1 MLYCRADEHGH
12 FYVKSVE
19 QLSRE
24 QEMKQAVVDVLTG
37 GRDGVPHPGT
47 DLLQRGSPYQSNG
60 AHYPTGDTRCRDQE
74 NKSYKLI
81 YVKTYFND
89 ENNNISS

>member
-1 MLYCRADEHGH
+1 MLYCGADEHGH

-24 QEMKQAVVDVLTG
+24 QEMKQAVVDVLTEA
-37 GRDGVPHPGT
+37 RDGVPHPGT
-47 DLLQRGSPYQSNG
+47 DLLPRGSPYHSNG
-60 AHYPTGDTRCRDQE
+60 AHSIPGDSRCRGQE

-81 YVKTYFND
+81 
-89 ENNNISS
+89 